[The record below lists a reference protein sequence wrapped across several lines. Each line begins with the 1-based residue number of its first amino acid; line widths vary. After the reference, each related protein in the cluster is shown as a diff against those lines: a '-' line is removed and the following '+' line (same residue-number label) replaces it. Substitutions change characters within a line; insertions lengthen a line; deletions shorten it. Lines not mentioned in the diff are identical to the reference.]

1 MRFKLIWLVASMGL
15 SGLAGCE
22 KSEDPSSSGPIVV
35 DPDADA
41 DADADADGDDT
52 GSSDGDADADG
63 DDTGS
68 SDGDADADGD
78 DTGSPDGGADAD
90 GDDTGSPDGG
100 ADADDTGTSGDTGG
114 ADDTGTSG
122 DTGSADDTGTSGDTG
137 SADDTGTSGDTGS
150 MVDTGASDGDSDS
163 VFAVQSGLI
172 AEGEGATLTS
182 VVVTTIPKFSS
193 TGQGFWI
200 QDAGGGEYSG
210 VRVYVYDTTDIGITE
225 GTILDMEGTVA
236 EFYDLTQIQLDSVD
250 GITLDGE
257 TSVPTVNLVDP
268 DAVVDWEVWEGAL
281 IQLEDIVV
289 GADEDHGEFSITMGD
304 SEEAMRIDDMI
315 WPDLAEFVGT
325 GDTIESITGLMHYSY
340 DSWKLEVRGESDFIG
355 YEVYVPAPEECT
367 ADICMADAVVGDV
380 VISEIMF
387 NPHVGTD
394 SRNEWVEVR
403 NNTAGTIN
411 LKGLTVTDADGGA
424 AELEDDVVVEVGGYA
439 VLAVSDGTDWAYVFT
454 ASAHY
459 GSLSLGNGGDEVSIE
474 FDGIELDW
482 VPDYGSLG
490 ISAGNSFM
498 LDGGFESTTD
508 NDSIGSWCE
517 AGVLEAD
524 VIGDTTDNGTPF
536 AMGTCFAE

>member
-1 MRFKLIWLVASMGL
+1 MRFELIWLVASMGL

-41 DADADADGDDT
+41 DSDADSDDT
-52 GSSDGDADADG
+52 GSSDGD
-63 DDTGS
+63 
-68 SDGDADADGD
+68 
-78 DTGSPDGGADAD
+78 ADAD

-114 ADDTGTSG
+114 
-122 DTGSADDTGTSGDTG
+122 
-137 SADDTGTSGDTGS
+137 ADDTGTSGDTGS

-250 GITLDGE
+250 GITLDGG

-340 DSWKLEVRGESDFIG
+340 DSWKLQVRGESDFIG

-387 NPHVGTD
+387 NPDVGTD

-459 GSLSLGNGGDEVSIE
+459 GSLSLGNTGDEVSIE

-482 VPDYGSLG
+482 VPNYGSLG
-490 ISAGNSFM
+490 ISPGSSFM